1 MLFDYFKRNALDIY
15 RAFYALLFFLCVK
28 NCVLFTGV
36 APHAIHLMHGL
47 ETWDMKIAAALNGTQ
62 PINDNEWIGLLNLME
77 EWMSGIDEAVQYV
90 GSTQKE
96 EDRIES
102 KPHIR

>member
-1 MLFDYFKRNALDIY
+1 MYTEFNYRN
-15 RAFYALLFFLCVK
+15 LLFKL
-28 NCVLFTGV
+28 NLLYLGV

-62 PINDNEWIGLLNLME
+62 LINDNEWIGLLNLME
-77 EWMSGIDEAVQYV
+77 EWMTGIDEAVQYV

-96 EDRIES
+96 EERIES